1 MTPII
6 STTPPEWIDP
16 TITKWIGE
24 RQYLYQSLCNPPT
37 KSVALV
43 SSRLARPLY
52 RQSEW
57 FASFRSCLT
66 TEIKTNRVI
75 LTCPKTTTYR
85 FLKAYARIHSI
96 RLASTTVCQ
105 KFSQWQQK
113 IRGVSTVKPLEC
125 LISPST
131 SIQEEAPASIVRLPL
146 RDRVVIGGA
155 HHIQVIQCQRNSK
168 TQLLL
173 DWRKRPV
180 SYCEFNESKTLTP
193 SQHSRSRANPILQL
207 ELPPVPKWIE
217 AKGTLA
223 HWTRAVDAP
232 WPQQSEDS
240 WHNLLID
247 GHSLADHSELATL
260 FNIISKQCLLS
271 SSRTIRG
278 NHQVVCLTA
287 VPLSQWKRLH
297 VYRPHLRRWDFCP
310 YGLVFSPAAVRRL
323 QARRVH
329 YGDESLWNSLT
340 VGARPFFQAIDCNI
354 DWRVEKEY
362 RVIGDLDLKSFASN
376 EIVFFTKNLSE
387 AHSLLPHSRW
397 PVLPFEYLTESARI
411 LS

>member
-16 TITKWIGE
+16 AITKWIGE
-24 RQYLYQSLCNPPT
+24 RQYLYIPLCNPPT

-52 RQSEW
+52 RRSEW
-57 FASFRSCLT
+57 FASFRACLT
-66 TEIKTNRVI
+66 TDIKTNRVI
-75 LTCPKTTTYR
+75 LTSPKTTTYR
-85 FLKAYARIHSI
+85 FLKAYARKHAV
-96 RLASTTVCQ
+96 RLASTTICQ

-113 IRGVSTVKPLEC
+113 IRDASKVKTLEC
-125 LISPST
+125 FISPST
-131 SIQEEAPASIVRLPL
+131 CIQQEAPASIVRLPL
-146 RDRVVIGGA
+146 RDRVLIGGA
-155 HHIQVIQCQRNSK
+155 HHVQIIHCQENSK

-173 DWRKRPV
+173 DWRQRPV
-180 SYCEFNESKTLTP
+180 SYCEFDEPRTLIP
-193 SQHSRSRANPILQL
+193 SLHSRSRANPDSPLA
-207 ELPPVPKWIE
+207 LPPVPKWIID
-217 AKGTLA
+217 KGILA
-223 HWTRAVDAP
+223 HWTRAVDGP

-271 SSRTIRG
+271 SSHTIRG

-287 VPLSQWKRLH
+287 VPLSQWKRFH

-310 YGLVFSPAAVRRL
+310 YGLVFSPAAVQRL
-323 QARRVH
+323 QARQVH
-329 YGDESLWNSLT
+329 YGHESLWNSLT
-340 VGARPFFQAIDCNI
+340 VEDRPFFQAIDCNI
-354 DWRVEKEY
+354 DWQFEKEY
-362 RVIGDLDLKSFASN
+362 RVIGDLDLESFASH
-376 EIVFFTKNLSE
+376 ELVFFTKTLSE
-387 AHSLLPHSRW
+387 AQSLLPHSRW

-411 LS
+411 KS